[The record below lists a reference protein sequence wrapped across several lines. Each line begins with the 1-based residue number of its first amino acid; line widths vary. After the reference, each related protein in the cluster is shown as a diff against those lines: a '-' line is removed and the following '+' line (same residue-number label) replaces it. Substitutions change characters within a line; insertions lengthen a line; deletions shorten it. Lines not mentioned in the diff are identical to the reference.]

1 MKLTEDE
8 YINENIKLSLKNT
21 DIILKSIEKNLN
33 TIREIAHQIQNSKS
47 SQESIIYLIKIKEI
61 SIESIIEKCNMLKAA
76 IDRFTIP
83 YEDVDIPKLVKYIET
98 HEMKELPPTNDLLAN
113 KRFRDK
119 ISRNNMPIITSAAI
133 DDDGCDCDN

>member
-21 DIILKSIEKNLN
+21 DIVLKSIEKNLN
-33 TIREIAHQIQNSKS
+33 TIREITHQIQNSKN
-47 SQESIIYLIKIKEI
+47 SQESVLCLTKIKEI

-98 HEMKELPPTNDLLAN
+98 HEMKEIPPPIDLTMN

-119 ISRNNMPIITSAAI
+119 ISRNNMPIVTSAAI